1 MKKNT
6 FQLGFG
12 QTENE
17 IQVDHL
23 PIQGKFPD
31 WLSGTLIRNGPGT
44 FHVGDETY
52 RHWFDGLA
60 MLHKFTFSDGVIAY
74 ANRFLDT
81 KSYRLAMDQGQIAYS
96 EFATDPQWSFWD
108 RLKNV
113 YAPNITDSAKVN
125 VAKIGEQCMALAETP
140 IQVTFD
146 PHTLAT
152 TGTFTYEDK
161 LNGQMTTVHPQF
173 DATSNFTYN
182 LVTRFHQTSHYRIY
196 QLENGRNPKIITSI
210 PVNKPAYM
218 HSFGMSENYF
228 ILTEFPLVVNSL
240 ALLFWLK
247 PYIEN
252 YQWKPQKGTR
262 ITIINRHTGEV
273 ETRITSDPFFAFHH
287 INAFETGDE
296 LIFDIDAYTDASILN
311 SFYLDKIASPKSEIP
326 FGKLRRYR
334 INMKTKHVSYE
345 TLSDVCIELPV
356 FDVAR
361 YNTSGDYRF
370 IYAVS
375 INEKQRSGFYNQLV
389 KVDIQGKADA
399 NWYQPGCFPGEPI
412 FVGRPGRER
421 EDDGVILSV
430 VLDENAQTSFLLAL
444 DAETFIEI
452 GRAVIPHAILHGYHG
467 AFFDDIPSQ
476 REAK

>member
-1 MKKNT
+1 MNKKM
-6 FQLGFG
+6 FELGFG
-12 QTENE
+12 KTDAE
-17 IQVDHL
+17 IQVDQL
-23 PIQGKFPD
+23 PLIGQFPA
-31 WLSGTLIRNGPGT
+31 WLRGTLIRNGPGT

-60 MLHKFTFSDGVIAY
+60 MLHKFTFANGVVAY
-74 ANRFLDT
+74 TNNYLDT
-81 KSYRLAMDQGQIAYS
+81 QSYRSAMDQGQIVYS
-96 EFATDPQWSFWD
+96 EFATDPQWSMLD
-108 RLKNV
+108 RIKNV
-113 YAPNITDSAKVN
+113 FNPKVTDSAKVN
-125 VAKIGEQCMALAETP
+125 IAKIGEQYMALAETP

-152 TGTFTYEDK
+152 TGTFTFEEK
-161 LNGQMTTVHPQF
+161 LNGQMTTVHPQI
-173 DATSNFTYN
+173 DSSRNQIYN

-196 QLENGRNPKIITSI
+196 QLENGRNPKIIASI

-262 ITIINRHTGEV
+262 ITVINRHSGEI

-287 INAFETGDE
+287 INAFEKGDE
-296 LIFDIDAYTDASILN
+296 LIFDIDAYTDANIIQ
-311 SFYLDKIASPKSEIP
+311 SFYLDKLASPISEIP
-326 FGKLRRYR
+326 FGNLCRYR
-334 INMKTKHVSYE
+334 INMKNKRISSE
-345 TLSDVCIELPV
+345 TLSEVCMELPV

-361 YNTSGDYRF
+361 YNNSEDYRF

-389 KVDIQGKADA
+389 KVDVQGKADA

-444 DAETFIEI
+444 DAETFSEI
-452 GRAVIPHAILHGYHG
+452 GRAEIPQAVLFGYHG
-467 AFFDDIPSQ
+467 AFFIDIPSQ
-476 REAK
+476 RGAK

>member
-1 MKKNT
+1 
-6 FQLGFG
+6 
-12 QTENE
+12 
-17 IQVDHL
+17 
-23 PIQGKFPD
+23 
-31 WLSGTLIRNGPGT
+31 
-44 FHVGDETY
+44 
-52 RHWFDGLA
+52 
-60 MLHKFTFSDGVIAY
+60 
-74 ANRFLDT
+74 
-81 KSYRLAMDQGQIAYS
+81 
-96 EFATDPQWSFWD
+96 
-108 RLKNV
+108 
-113 YAPNITDSAKVN
+113 
-125 VAKIGEQCMALAETP
+125 MALAETP

-152 TGTFTYEDK
+152 TGTFTFEEK
-161 LNGQMTTVHPQF
+161 LTGQMTTVHPQF
-173 DATSNFTYN
+173 DPTRKHTYN

-196 QLENGRNPKIITSI
+196 QLENGRNPKIVASI

-228 ILTEFPLVVNSL
+228 ILTEFPLIVNSL

-262 ITIINRHTGEV
+262 ITVINRHTGEV

-287 INAFETGDE
+287 INAFEHGDE
-296 LIFDIDAYTDASILN
+296 LVFDIDAYTDANIIN
-311 SFYLDKIASPKSEIP
+311 SFYLDKLASPKSEIP

-334 INMKTKHVSYE
+334 INMKTKRVSFE

-356 FDVAR
+356 FDVPR

-412 FVGRPGRER
+412 FVGQPGRER

-452 GRAVIPHAILHGYHG
+452 GRAVIPQAILHGYHG
-467 AFFDDIPSQ
+467 GFFSDIPSQ
-476 REAK
+476 TGAR